1 MSQKD
6 FFFACIF
13 VKTKMAVVSWIVF
26 QLMTKTHQKKTNIPF
41 SQARNTGNE
50 VATFHPRQNAALKN
64 LSQLWTTMLF
74 KLPQKQSKI
83 FNKTDYYNSFFF
95 CSNIISHN
103 EGGWMI
109 LIFCCY
115 MRHFFIFD
123 YKQLLINNR
132 LLFKK
137 YHYVKLIVIH
147 LIVDE
152 IFSVGCFPYNLSE
165 QKRSIGMWN
174 WFPKFCCCC
183 NFQCWYLSTVLK
195 ELAAIFWFS
204 YSWRQ
209 SKVVIISSWFGWMNF
224 QAVQPGQ
231 ISPYDY
237 IWKLNFVP
245 ARWDSFPHSTC
256 LDLCAFSLNFS
267 L

>member
-1 MSQKD
+1 MRSTARSACVSRVSVSYDYGIIDIKIAWCVTKRF

-83 FNKTDYYNSFFF
+83 FSKTDYYNSFFF
-95 CSNIISHN
+95 YSNIISHD

-109 LIFCCY
+109 LMFFCY
-115 MRHFFIFD
+115 IRHFFIFD

-137 YHYVKLIVIH
+137 DCNVKLIVIN

-152 IFSVGCFPYNLSE
+152 IFNVGCFPYNLSE
-165 QKRSIGMWN
+165 QKRSIGMRN
-174 WFPKFCCCC
+174 WFPKFS
-183 NFQCWYLSTVLK
+183 NSVDTYLQYCKNLQQYFDSHTAEDKVRWWLYH
-195 ELAAIFWFS
+195 LGLPGWIFKPFS
-204 YSWRQ
+204 QDRFHPMITS
-209 SKVVIISSWFGWMNF
+209 GN
-224 QAVQPGQ
+224 
-231 ISPYDY
+231 
-237 IWKLNFVP
+237 
-245 ARWDSFPHSTC
+245 
-256 LDLCAFSLNFS
+256 
-267 L
+267 